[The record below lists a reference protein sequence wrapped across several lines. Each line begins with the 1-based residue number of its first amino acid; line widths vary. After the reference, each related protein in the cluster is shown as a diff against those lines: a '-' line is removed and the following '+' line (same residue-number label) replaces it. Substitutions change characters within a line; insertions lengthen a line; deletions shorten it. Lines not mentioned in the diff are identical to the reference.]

1 MNIVR
6 SHFNQQKSRK
16 PARQIQF
23 NFYSCS
29 RQLINIPEFKPSCIK
44 SLKLKNKKYTTFVEK
59 PVYTHTRRKE
69 EAFRGGRF
77 CPRAVHIDYISLFF
91 SFFFFINNDGSK
103 VLANLS
109 IIPFKSVT
117 CWRSIIHG
125 CEWWQTSLMFANLL
139 ASDSCDRFTP
149 THSGECRK
157 SARRAPAR
165 SRRANIHTHGNA
177 PRVIQS
183 QIPSDLREFII
194 IFGRNL
200 NRRFSPTG
208 SLGIT
213 KSSLGPQNRSSLT
226 SRTTE
231 KPTG

>member
-1 MNIVR
+1 MIVFQRCLQLSSREQLHTVPARQECFCDNQSPETGFDRCSEQSCRSPAPMNIVR

-91 SFFFFINNDGSK
+91 SFFFFSK
-103 VLANLS
+103 
-109 IIPFKSVT
+109 
-117 CWRSIIHG
+117 
-125 CEWWQTSLMFANLL
+125 
-139 ASDSCDRFTP
+139 
-149 THSGECRK
+149 
-157 SARRAPAR
+157 
-165 SRRANIHTHGNA
+165 
-177 PRVIQS
+177 
-183 QIPSDLREFII
+183 
-194 IFGRNL
+194 
-200 NRRFSPTG
+200 
-208 SLGIT
+208 
-213 KSSLGPQNRSSLT
+213 
-226 SRTTE
+226 
-231 KPTG
+231 